1 MRCHCPLLTI
11 KVLGDF
17 ISHMLF
23 LGAQSVQVLS
33 LESGEFQ
40 RGTRNKWEGS
50 SLEQIN

>member
-11 KVLGDF
+11 KVLGELG
-17 ISHMLF
+17 SHMLF
-23 LGAQSVQVLS
+23 LGAQSVGLLS

-40 RGTRNKWEGS
+40 RGPRNKWEGS